1 VSDKKTFLTRDQIL
15 SIQDIEIE
23 EVEVPEWGGAVYV
36 RGMSGTERDQFEGS
50 IVTQRGK
57 STAVNMANIRAKL
70 AAVSICDAD
79 GKRLF
84 TERDAKALGEKSAA
98 ALQRIFE
105 VARRLSGIGDED
117 IEELAEGLE
126 KDPFDDSPTA

>member
-1 VSDKKTFLTRDQIL
+1 MSDNKFLTRDQIL
-15 SIQDIEIE
+15 AIQDIEIE
-23 EVEVPEWGGAVYV
+23 EVQVPEWGGSVYV
-36 RGMSGTERDQFEGS
+36 RGLSGAERDLFEKS

-57 STAVNMANIRAKL
+57 ATAVDMANIRAKL
-70 AAVSICDAD
+70 AALSVCDAE

-84 TERDAKALGEKSAA
+84 TERDAKALGEKSAS

-117 IEELAEGLE
+117 IEELTEGLE
-126 KDPFDDSPTA
+126 KDPFGDSPTA